1 MATASGP
8 LNTIVREG
16 DIMPLALAAV
26 KVYRGAAAAVVQ
38 GVGYGT
44 PLVAAS
50 TTTQTFA
57 GVFEETYDNTAGSA
71 GGYFTKVRRNGCALF
86 SQTGT
91 TISHTSIGVAV
102 YFSDD
107 NTVTLSA
114 GTIYAGIVAA
124 VDASG
129 GVWVDI
135 TSAVE
140 FPSVSGYYNGATGAV
155 SVTTL
160 AAPTL
165 VTNATGV
172 AQLVTSASIAANL
185 LAVGDRIRVR
195 GQIVGTTQTGSD
207 TCSVRLGANTLAA
220 VAGVTALFTLAT
232 AFAHATTNFLFFDVE
247 LVVQSIGATGAVLG
261 GGIVSGGTAGATLLG
276 VNVGST
282 TVATNAALYLV
293 LGLTFSA
300 SNTTDQVTV
309 NIFDVDVI
317 RHQ

>member
-114 GTIYAGIVAA
+114 
-124 VDASG
+124 
-129 GVWVDI
+129 
-135 TSAVE
+135 
-140 FPSVSGYYNGATGAV
+140 
-155 SVTTL
+155 
-160 AAPTL
+160 

-207 TCSVRLGANTLAA
+207 TCSVRLGANTSAA